1 MISWDLELLLGGELS
16 WRLHNSNKVVLY
28 MIDICTVTELLGHY
42 LATDGGNAKHVQ
54 VDYENI

>member
-1 MISWDLELLLGGELS
+1 M
-16 WRLHNSNKVVLY
+16 V
-28 MIDICTVTELLGHY
+28 DICTVTELLGHY